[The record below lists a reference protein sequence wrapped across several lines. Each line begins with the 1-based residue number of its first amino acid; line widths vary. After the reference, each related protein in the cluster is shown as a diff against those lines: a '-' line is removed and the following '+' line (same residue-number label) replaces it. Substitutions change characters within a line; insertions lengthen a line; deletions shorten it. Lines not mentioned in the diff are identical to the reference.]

1 MVAPRPPWWSHP
13 SSARLDIISG
23 HADVS
28 ADPITESEPE
38 RDFSARGRA
47 RRFFASR
54 AMPDEERMLCHL

>member
-28 ADPITESEPE
+28 VCQSLNPNL
-38 RDFSARGRA
+38 SATFLHEVAHGASLRQGRCLTKNEC
-47 RRFFASR
+47 FVT
-54 AMPDEERMLCHL
+54 